1 MGENQMASN
10 ASRRHFLK
18 ASTATMAAG
27 ALALGAAK
35 NVHAAGSDTIRIGLI
50 GAGSRGTGAVAHA
63 LNTNSGSN
71 PVKLI
76 AIGDVFE
83 DKTKASFKELEE
95 SHSQLMDVPEDQL
108 FWGFDAY
115 QKVLATDCDLV
126 VLATPP
132 GFRPIHFEAAVNAGK
147 HIFMEKPVATDAAGV
162 RQVLA
167 ANKVAKEKNLAVAVG
182 LQRRHEQRY
191 REMIQ
196 RLQDG
201 LIGEIHSTR
210 VYWNGNTPWVKP
222 RRRLEKD
229 FGHTISEMEYQLRN
243 WYHFV
248 WLCGDHIVEQHIHNL
263 DVSNWLLGDYPAVA
277 NGLGGRQDRHGH
289 DRGEI
294 FDHHFVEF
302 TYPNGAKMYSQCR
315 HIPGCW
321 RSVSEHAHGAKGT
334 ADIAGAVA
342 YDPAGDE
349 VWSFGRG
356 GAEGHQQEHIHLF
369 ADLRAG
375 KMPNEGDYGALSTMT
390 SIMGRMATYCGQELT
405 WEECLHSEVRVGVE
419 DFASFDDVPPTT
431 PQADGTYAIPMPG
444 LTRVI

>member
-1 MGENQMASN
+1 MSDKPLVSN
-10 ASRRHFLK
+10 TSRRTFLK
-18 ASTATMAAG
+18 TYTATVAAG
-27 ALALGAAK
+27 ALTLGTGR

-50 GAGSRGTGAVAHA
+50 GAGSRGTGAVGQA

-71 PVKLI
+71 PLKLV

-83 DKTKASFKELEE
+83 DKAKASFAGLQEL
-95 SHSQLMDVPEDQL
+95 HSQLMDVPGDRL

-126 VLATPP
+126 ILATPP

-167 ANKVAKEKNLAVAVG
+167 ANEVAKEKSLAVAVG

-191 REMIQ
+191 REMIHQ
-196 RLQDG
+196 LQDG
-201 LIGEIHSTR
+201 VIGEIHLTR
-210 VYWNGNTPWVKP
+210 VYWNGNTPWV
-222 RRRLEKD
+222 RSRHQLDEKY
-229 FGHTISEMEYQLRN
+229 GRSISEMEYQLRN

-263 DVSNWLLGDYPAVA
+263 DVSNWLFGEFPATA
-277 NGLGGRQDRHGH
+277 NGLGGRQNRDGH

-315 HIPGCW
+315 HISGCW
-321 RSVSEHAHGAKGT
+321 PSVSEHAHGSKGI
-334 ADIAGAVA
+334 ADIGGAVVHNL
-342 YDPAGDE
+342 AGE
-349 VWSFGRG
+349 RIWNFGRG
-356 GAEGHQQEHIHLF
+356 GAGGHQQEHFDLF

-375 KMPNEGDYGALSTMT
+375 KIPNEGDYGALSTMT
-390 SIMGRMATYCGQELT
+390 SIMGRMATYSGQQVT
-405 WEECLHSEVRVGVE
+405 WEECLHTDVGVGVQ

-431 PQADGTYAIPMPG
+431 PKADGTYAIPMPG
-444 LTRVI
+444 LARVI